1 MPHRMSP
8 GEKYACFMSLVTWFV
23 AGFLI
28 SNAVET
34 ETFNLE
40 AKIGLGVGVV
50 VGIISSAALTLMW
63 LEYSSNKRPALF
75 WLESF
80 LPRSVA
86 QNDLGDLLEE
96 LEARRKDPTIPK
108 WRTWL
113 WSWGRY
119 FEVAV
124 NGLREYAAMFVER
137 LARR

>member
-8 GEKYACFMSLVTWFV
+8 GEKYACFMSLVALLG

-28 SNAVET
+28 SHAART
-34 ETFNLE
+34 EIFNLE

-50 VGIISSAALTLMW
+50 VGIVSSGALALNW
-63 LEYSSNKRPALF
+63 LEYLSNKRPALF
-75 WLESF
+75 WLELF

-96 LEARRKDPTIPK
+96 LEARRKDLTIPK

-124 NGLREYAAMFVER
+124 NGLREYAAMFVDR